1 VPRSRTPEER
11 AAIRDRFGLPRDALI
26 VSSFGFIQPDK
37 LVDEVL
43 DAFRPVAEADGSA
56 WFVCVGDECDG
67 GAARRQ
73 VRALGLSDRVR
84 FLGRRPA
91 ADYADLIAATDLGV
105 NLRRPP
111 TNGETSA
118 ALLDL
123 LSAGVATIVTDVA
136 TFADYPD
143 AVVRKVRWDD
153 RGPEN
158 LRRAMLELA
167 RDRATREALG
177 RSALAHV
184 RECHAW
190 SRSAALYVEL
200 IERCAA
206 ARRRGMPVRAA
217 VTHGRHTV
225 LMERELS

>member
-1 VPRSRTPEER
+1 
-11 AAIRDRFGLPRDALI
+11 
-26 VSSFGFIQPDK
+26 
-37 LVDEVL
+37 
-43 DAFRPVAEADGSA
+43 
-56 WFVCVGDECDG
+56 
-67 GAARRQ
+67 
-73 VRALGLSDRVR
+73 
-84 FLGRRPA
+84 
-91 ADYADLIAATDLGV
+91 
-105 NLRRPP
+105 
-111 TNGETSA
+111 
-118 ALLDL
+118 
-123 LSAGVATIVTDVA
+123 VATIVTDVA

-143 AVVRKVRWDD
+143 PVVRKVRWDG

-167 RDRATREALG
+167 RDRGTREELG

-217 VTHGRHTV
+217 GTHGRHTV
-225 LMERELS
+225 LMEREPS